1 MTAALY
7 TLLFLGVIYITL
19 QVIFGPAFA
28 YDGFSDALSDKNKVG
43 LVFPIQ
49 YSIYKNYFP
58 YGPAIHIVL
67 TSLLFLPLT
76 IVMLPVGLITLIINR
91 RYW

>member
-7 TLLFLGVIYITL
+7 TLLFLGAIYIAL
-19 QVIFGPAFA
+19 QVVFGSAFDYA
-28 YDGFSDALSDKNKVG
+28 GFSGALSDKNKVG
-43 LVFPIQ
+43 LIFPIQ
-49 YSIYKNYFP
+49 YSVYKNYFP

-76 IVMLPVGLITLIINR
+76 IVMLPVGLIILIIKR
-91 RYW
+91 R